1 MFFRPFHQDFQL
13 QLAENLG
20 VSVTTGKKKGGQ
32 VDQILVVTFEIKIFG
47 PKP

>member
-1 MFFRPFHQDFQL
+1 MFFRPLHQDFQS
-13 QLAENLG
+13 QLAQNLG

-32 VDQILVVTFEIKIFG
+32 IDQISVVTFEIKVFG